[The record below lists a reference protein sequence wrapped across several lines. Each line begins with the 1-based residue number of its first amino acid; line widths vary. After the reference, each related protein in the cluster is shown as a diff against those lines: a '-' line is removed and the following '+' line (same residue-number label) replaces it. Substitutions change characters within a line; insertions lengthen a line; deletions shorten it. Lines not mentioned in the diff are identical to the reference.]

1 MTQCIIVFKTPLPI
15 YTLNLSRFFLISLS
29 YALHYNE
36 PMAAPKLKHPFE
48 LYSEF
53 FDNFTSVHTRSSY
66 DSDLHKFIEWL
77 ITAAPKVKGFDDLE
91 RSHVIAYR
99 NYLSDEP
106 VSLAPKTVARK
117 LACISSYCDFLVEKG
132 VCQFNPASSVKRPRL
147 EVVTPTQ
154 ALDAGQVRELF
165 TAIDLKSNS
174 GPMHLALLITF
185 FTTGLRKS
193 EVLALKYKDYREIN
207 DSKVFEY
214 KGKGG
219 KIGQKL
225 VHPLCIEAL
234 ENYMSWMRSQN
245 RGLEPNDHI
254 FQPTRNPKD
263 PTKLNKPLNPRTV
276 NEIVDH
282 YAKKIGL
289 NFKISPHSARATFIG
304 ELLEHG
310 VDIYT
315 VAREVAHSSVKTTQ
329 EYDKRRKKLQDSPV
343 FKLKF

>member
-1 MTQCIIVFKTPLPI
+1 
-15 YTLNLSRFFLISLS
+15 
-29 YALHYNE
+29 
-36 PMAAPKLKHPFE
+36 MAAPKLDLPFE
-48 LYSEF
+48 LYREF
-53 FDNFTSVHTRSSY
+53 FDNFTSLNTRSSY
-66 DSDLHKFIEWL
+66 QSDLEKFIFWL
-77 ITAAPKVKGFDDLE
+77 TANASDVEGFADLE
-91 RSHVIAYR
+91 RRHVISYR
-99 NYLSDEP
+99 NFLSDEP
-106 VSLAPKTVARK
+106 KPLAPKTVARK

-132 VCQFNPASSVKRPRL
+132 ICQFNPASSVKRPRL
-147 EVVTPTQ
+147 EVISPTQ
-154 ALDAGQVRELF
+154 ALDAIQVRQLF
-165 TAIDLKSNS
+165 EAIDPKSSS

-185 FTTGLRKS
+185 FTTGMRKS
-193 EVLALKYKDYREIN
+193 EVLGLRYKDYRDIN
-207 DSKVFEY
+207 DSKVFEF

-234 ENYMSWMRSQN
+234 ENYLSWMRGQN
-245 RGLEPNDHI
+245 RALEANDHI
-254 FQPTRNPKD
+254 FQPTRNPAN
-263 PTKLNKPLNPRTV
+263 PSKLNKPLNPRTV
-276 NEIVDH
+276 NEIVDF

-315 VAREVAHSSVKTTQ
+315 VAREVSHSSVKTTQ

>member
-1 MTQCIIVFKTPLPI
+1 
-15 YTLNLSRFFLISLS
+15 
-29 YALHYNE
+29 
-36 PMAAPKLKHPFE
+36 MAAPKLDLPFE
-48 LYSEF
+48 LYREF
-53 FDNFTSVHTRSSY
+53 FDNFTSLNTRSSY
-66 DSDLHKFIEWL
+66 QSDLEKFILWL
-77 ITAAPKVKGFDDLE
+77 TANANDVEGFADLE
-91 RSHVIAYR
+91 RRHVISYR
-99 NYLSDEP
+99 NFLSDEP
-106 VSLAPKTVARK
+106 KPLAPKTVARK

-132 VCQFNPASSVKRPRL
+132 ICQFNPASSVKRPRL
-147 EVVTPTQ
+147 EVISPTQ
-154 ALDAGQVRELF
+154 ALDAIQVRQLF
-165 TAIDLKSNS
+165 EAIDAKSSS

-185 FTTGLRKS
+185 FTTGMRKS
-193 EVLALKYKDYREIN
+193 EVLGLRYKDYRDIN
-207 DSKVFEY
+207 DSKVFEF

-234 ENYMSWMRSQN
+234 ENYLSWMRGQN
-245 RGLEPNDHI
+245 RALGPNDHI
-254 FQPTRNPKD
+254 FQPTRNPAD
-263 PTKLNKPLNPRTV
+263 PSKLNKPLNPRTV
-276 NEIVDH
+276 NEIVDF

-315 VAREVAHSSVKTTQ
+315 VAREVSHSSVKTTQ